1 MCDERSTSFIDH
13 SVNIKAATHLNENK
27 LQLNKLGKITFDW
40 NMWFLINYDY
50 YQVNNSNNDE
60 NLE

>member
-13 SVNIKAATHLNENK
+13 SGNIKAATHLNENK

-40 NMWFLINYDY
+40 NICDFWSTMINIKLMI
-50 YQVNNSNNDE
+50 VIMIKT
-60 NLE
+60 